1 MSDART
7 TEAAESRPAAPA
19 RDSPLEKKRRYNER
33 INALAAGARPAEV
46 SDIGKRKLFEEWE
59 RAGNTIERARQML
72 ADAIVYRQKCTEDI
86 VRKLG
91 REHFR
96 YKDVL
101 YSVTAK
107 TKRDGATTVFLRPMG
122 KKAIDV

>member
-1 MSDART
+1 MSDAQAE
-7 TEAAESRPAAPA
+7 EAPQSKRALRESPI
-19 RDSPLEKKRRYNER
+19 DKKRRYNER
-33 INALAAGARPAEV
+33 INALAADARPAEV
-46 SDIGKRKLFEEWE
+46 SDVGKRKLFEEWE
-59 RAGNTIERARQML
+59 RAGKTIRQAKQML
-72 ADAIVYRQKCTEDI
+72 LDAIAYQQQCTEDI
-86 VRKLG
+86 VKKLG

-107 TKRDGATTVFLRPMG
+107 KRRDGATTVFLRPMG

>member
-1 MSDART
+1 MSAEHSGAD
-7 TEAAESRPAAPA
+7 EALAAVPKA
-19 RDSPLEKKRRYNER
+19 TSLEKKRHGNVR
-33 INALAAGARPAEV
+33 IDALAADARPAEV
-46 SDIGKRKLFEEWE
+46 SDVGKRKLFEEWE
-59 RAGNTIERARQML
+59 RAGRTIEQAKQML

-91 REHFR
+91 RTHTR
-96 YKDVL
+96 YKGVL

-107 TKRDGATTVFLRPMG
+107 TTRQGTTTVFLRPMG

>member
-1 MSDART
+1 VSAAHSGADEARAAAPK
-7 TEAAESRPAAPA
+7 EAA
-19 RDSPLEKKRRYNER
+19 LEKKRRYNER
-33 INALAAGARPAEV
+33 INALAADARPAEV
-46 SDIGKRKLFEEWE
+46 SDVGKRKLFEEWE
-59 RAGNTIERARQML
+59 RAGRTIEQAKQML

-86 VRKLG
+86 VKKLG
-91 REHFR
+91 RVHFR

-107 TKRDGATTVFLRPMG
+107 TTRKGTTTVFLRPMG